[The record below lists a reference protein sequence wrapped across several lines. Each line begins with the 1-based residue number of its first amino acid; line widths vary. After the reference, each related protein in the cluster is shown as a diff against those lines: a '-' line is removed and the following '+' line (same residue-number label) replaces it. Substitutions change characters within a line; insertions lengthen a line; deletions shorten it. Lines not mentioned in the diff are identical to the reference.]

1 MRFHAV
7 PLVSTRRLLLT
18 SQATTARLWAAN
30 RGTVTMMKTTALSLI
45 LGTMFVVGAAQAQ
58 PAKLTTSQMDQ
69 VTAGD
74 ITQANVSD
82 ITQRARVDVDACG
95 DAGTGCSV
103 SSGDFSSVDADIHAR
118 AEAEVTNYA

>member
-1 MRFHAV
+1 
-7 PLVSTRRLLLT
+7 
-18 SQATTARLWAAN
+18 
-30 RGTVTMMKTTALSLI
+30 MMKTTALSLI

-82 ITQRARVDVDACG
+82 ISQRARVDVDACG
-95 DAGTGCSV
+95 DAGAACNTSNYDTDY
-103 SSGDFSSVDADIHAR
+103 SGNVRAR
-118 AEAEVTNYA
+118 AEAEVTNYASVVQANVITFGD